1 MLEYR
6 NKNLAIQIDIKKLE
20 QRLIDLES
28 SFKIFFGV
36 SIDPKLGTLT
46 LKKEVLKKHEAI
58 ITCSWNAK
66 KIVKYINDSK
76 LLYSLNR
83 WVKQIQGRDGKT
95 FEDGLE
101 TLQIYSHAG
110 IELTWED
117 DILILN
123 LLLSHYSFSW
133 PHHPQLQEQNV
144 FLKCMNNSFQ
154 LHKSSSY

>member
-1 MLEYR
+1 MLSVLEDAAEAYNSIEKLVSFVTNSGVR
-6 NKNLAIQIDIKKLE
+6 KPTQKISQLQIDIKELE

-46 LKKEVLKKHEAI
+46 LKKEVLKKHQAI
-58 ITCSWNAK
+58 ITCFWNNR

-95 FEDGLE
+95 LDDGLE
-101 TLQIYSHAG
+101 TA
-110 IELTWED
+110 
-117 DILILN
+117 N
-123 LLLSHYSFSW
+123 L
-133 PHHPQLQEQNV
+133 
-144 FLKCMNNSFQ
+144 
-154 LHKSSSY
+154 